1 MESKDEV
8 VQVIKNNVP
17 SYQTEKLVKLYM
29 SDADEND
36 YYNLAKK
43 FLGENTDNGSW
54 IATGTSSFGV
64 EKKSFFTCLKNEVY
78 LLFCS
83 DDEKYAEYRKK
94 IDSTIDKAVGA
105 AVVAIATT
113 LNISTGLIAGAVTC
127 LVLCIY
133 KLTKNAWCEAN
144 KPVASSEG

>member
-144 KPVASSEG
+144 KPLTPSEG

>member
-113 LNISTGLIAGAVTC
+113 LNISTGLIGVG
-127 LVLCIY
+127 
-133 KLTKNAWCEAN
+133 
-144 KPVASSEG
+144 SG